1 MADFDPETIVLQ
13 TVRQQTGKESATLKS
28 RFAEDLGLSE
38 NGRKTL
44 FAYMVETFTARGTN
58 LPARGFYLSDFLVC
72 KTPGEVL
79 DAIKASLAGT
89 RKPSRL
95 GAKPAAATATG
106 TATAKAPALSASP
119 SPAPAPAKPPA
130 ARPAPAPA
138 QPKPAAKPGKSAV
151 AKKKPK
157 AGKRR

>member
-44 FAYMVETFTARGTN
+44 FAYMVETFTAKGTN

-72 KTPGEVL
+72 KTPGEAL
-79 DAIKASLAGT
+79 DAIKATLAGT
-89 RKPSRL
+89 RKAGKPS
-95 GAKPAAATATG
+95 AKPAPA
-106 TATAKAPALSASP
+106 TATAKAPTPSAASP
-119 SPAPAPAKPPA
+119 SPAPAAAKPPA
-130 ARPAPAPA
+130 ARPTAPAA
-138 QPKPAAKPGKSAV
+138 PKPAPKPGKSVV